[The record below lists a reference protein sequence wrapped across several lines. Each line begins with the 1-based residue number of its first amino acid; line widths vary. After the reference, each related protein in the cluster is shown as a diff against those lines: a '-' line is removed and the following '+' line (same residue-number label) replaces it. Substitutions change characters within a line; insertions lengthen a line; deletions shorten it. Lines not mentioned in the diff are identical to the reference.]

1 MYRLAECRAGQTLFV
16 AMDPRSRRVRMESRS
31 DTIARLR
38 KRRESGEIDEF
49 NHVVLSFLEGS
60 EISIERAFEEADRLA
75 SESSLD

>member
-1 MYRLAECRAGQTLFV
+1 
-16 AMDPRSRRVRMESRS
+16 MESRS